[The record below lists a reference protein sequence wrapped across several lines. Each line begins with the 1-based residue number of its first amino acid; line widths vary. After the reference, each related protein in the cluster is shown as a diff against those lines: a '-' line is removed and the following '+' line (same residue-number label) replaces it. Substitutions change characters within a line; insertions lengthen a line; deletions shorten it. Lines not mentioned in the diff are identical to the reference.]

1 MKVLSI
7 HIARSIWLFPTN
19 FLNPNGRT
27 IIPAINGIIDRYS
40 FLEAPLPKEFV
51 GSEKKSLEMKIGMF
65 ATQDDQSIEVSLTV
79 HHDGL
84 VAETR
89 TTTEDSDR
97 FLEDALTF
105 LSNNFGLA
113 SFHELPINRKYLSE
127 IYFTLS
133 HTPKFF
139 SELTNSFAEKSSCY
153 IDNDKVGE
161 FQFMGMHLTTSPD
174 LSRTPPFIRVE
185 REAEVPA
192 SENRFFSTSSL
203 KTSDHIKL
211 LEELETESNQSK

>member
-40 FLEAPLPKEFV
+40 FLEAPVPKEFI

-65 ATQDDQSIEVSLTV
+65 ATQDDQPIGVSLTI

-89 TTTEDSDR
+89 TTTKDSDR

-105 LSNNFGLA
+105 LSNEFGLA
-113 SFHELPINRKYLSE
+113 SFRDLPINRKYLSE

-133 HTPKFF
+133 HTPEFF
-139 SELTNSFAEKSSCY
+139 SEQTNSFVEKSSCY
-153 IDNDKVGE
+153 IDRDKMGE

-174 LSRTPPFIRVE
+174 LSRNPPFIRIE

-192 SENRFFSTSSL
+192 DENRYFSTSSL
-203 KTSDHIKL
+203 RTDEHIKL
-211 LEELETESNQSK
+211 LEELETESH